1 MRNKRTFLIIVTAIL
16 AVYYLLCAVYLNKLG
31 YYNEEAL
38 FFIEKAKIVFGG
50 VGNRLKVMGLTS
62 PILPFYGILAFTSI
76 SYDLAPLLASS
87 FGMAGLFYLISS
99 SIVNKERNA
108 YFFIVLL
115 TFVFHP
121 GILYAACAGK
131 SIYMVL
137 IFFYLFFYNILKF
150 YRSNTTFHVSIASI
164 CLVTLIFCDYRFIW
178 LSIFF
183 IPLVLSITI
192 NSLNLSEQESIFRLF
207 LSFNNP
213 SLRRKLINKTFAL
226 YIIIFILP
234 IVCILFYKL
243 LNLTHAEDMNYF
255 IESPYATW
263 SIITDK
269 LNYDLAATAVNY
281 KLPDASLM
289 VSAKIL
295 IFCPLILVAI
305 FLFKENTY
313 QILTLLTPFAFI
325 EFIRIKYDK
334 IFVTFEY
341 YLLFLVLAFLCILI
355 KAPSVRYTRTLT
367 IIFGVLALSQLYSG
381 YYYLKNSQV
390 IDEKNFYSALFERK
404 LNLKQADN
412 QDIASYINSLPAG
425 AEVLMDDAIAYPIA
439 AFVNA
444 QDFKK
449 LVLPY
454 QDNYLQTVEAPD
466 KYADYILVATRQ
478 NIVFTYSQLS
488 DKYPAILK
496 SINSGISLVNVYETN
511 DWVLYRIR

>member
-1 MRNKRTFLIIVTAIL
+1 MKNKQAFLIIVTVLL
-16 AVYYLLCAVYLNKLG
+16 AVYYLFCAVYLNKLG
-31 YYNEEAL
+31 YYNEESL

-76 SYDLAPLLASS
+76 SYTLAPIIASAV
-87 FGMAGLFYLISS
+87 GMAGLFNLISNA
-99 SIVNKERNA
+99 IANRERNI
-108 YFFIVLL
+108 YFYMLLL
-115 TFVFHP
+115 TFVLHP
-121 GILYAACAGK
+121 GIIYAACAGK
-131 SIYMVL
+131 SIYIVL

-150 YRSNTTFHVSIASI
+150 YKSNTTFHVSIASI

-178 LSIFF
+178 LTIFF

-192 NSLNLSEQESIFRLF
+192 HSLNLSEQESIFRLF

-234 IVCILFYKL
+234 IVCIMFYKL

-263 SIITDK
+263 NIITDK
-269 LNYDLAATAVNY
+269 LNYDLAATATTY
-281 KLPDASLM
+281 ILPDASLM

-295 IFCPLILVAI
+295 LFCPLILVAI

-341 YLLFLVLAFLCILI
+341 YLLFLILAFLCVLI
-355 KAPSVRYTRTLT
+355 KAPSVKYTKALKAIFCILT
-367 IIFGVLALSQLYSG
+367 VAQLFTG
-381 YYYLKNSQV
+381 YYYLKNSPV
-390 IDEKNFYSALFERK
+390 IDEKNFYEALVKRK
-404 LNLKQADN
+404 INYKQADN

-425 AEVLMDDAIAYPIA
+425 SEVLMDDAIAYPIA
-439 AFVNA
+439 AFTD
-444 QDFKK
+444 DFKK
-449 LVLPY
+449 LILPY

-466 KYADYILVATRQ
+466 KYADYILVASEK
-478 NIVFTYSQLS
+478 NLVGTYSQLS
-488 DKYPAILK
+488 HKYPGILK
-496 SINSGISLVNVYETN
+496 GINTGVSLINVYETA

>member
-1 MRNKRTFLIIVTAIL
+1 MKNRFRFLLIVTVIL
-16 AVYYLLCAVYLNKLG
+16 AIYYLVCAWYLNRLG
-31 YYNEEAL
+31 YYNEESL

-76 SYDLAPLLASS
+76 SYTLAPLIVGAL
-87 FGMAGLFYLISS
+87 GMAGLFYLIA
-99 SIVNKERNA
+99 NMLRDKEHNI
-108 YFFIVLL
+108 YFFVLLL

-137 IFFYLFFYNILKF
+137 IFFYLFFFNLLKF
-150 YRSNTTFHVSIASI
+150 YKSNTTFHVSIASI

-178 LSIFF
+178 LTLFF
-183 IPLVLSITI
+183 IPLVLSISI
-192 NSLNLSEQESIFRLF
+192 HSLNLSEKESIFRLF

-226 YIIIFILP
+226 YVIIFILP
-234 IVCILFYKL
+234 IVSIMFYKL

-269 LNYDLAATAVNY
+269 LNYDLAATALDY
-281 KLPDASLM
+281 KMPDASLLI
-289 VSAKIL
+289 SAKVL
-295 IFCPLILVAI
+295 LFCPLILVAI

-334 IFVTFEY
+334 IFLSFEY
-341 YLLFLVLAFLCILI
+341 YLLFLILAFLCIMI
-355 KAPSVRYTRTLT
+355 KAPTVKRPVTLR
-367 IIFGVLALSQLYSG
+367 IVVAALAIVQLFTG
-381 YYYLKNSQV
+381 YYYLKNSPV
-390 IDEKNFYSALFERK
+390 IDEKNFYSALFNRT
-404 LNLKQADN
+404 LKNNQHDN
-412 QDIASYINSLPAG
+412 QEIANYINSLPNG
-425 AEVLMDDAIAYPIA
+425 SEVLMDDAIAYPIA
-439 AFVNA
+439 AFTT
-444 QDFKK
+444 DLKK
-449 LVLPY
+449 LILPY
-454 QDNYLQTVEAPD
+454 QDNYLPTVEAPD
-466 KYADYILVATRQ
+466 KYADYVLIASGKNV
-478 NIVFTYSQLS
+478 VGTYSQLS
-488 DKYPAILK
+488 SKYPGILK
-496 SINSGISLVNVYETN
+496 SINSGVSLINVYETA